1 MSGERARIQV
11 EPSIPRHLNPYRPDW
26 LGRRPKFITNGSIGK
41 APFLHAIGIELHAST
56 PALKQ
61 ATDHAEEIYH
71 KQYGDEMFGP
81 YMSEKGVPYPVVLAS
96 EKMKAAI
103 EVMQQD
109 GVNESFF
116 THDACY
122 MLRFKGREG
131 KEITIHKPKSPEDV
145 ERVARLLYWASTTN
159 NAHLYSI
166 SGVAR
171 YDEAS
176 RTTELYSTEA
186 DLGEVKPF
194 DMAQFVDNLE
204 TNPTI
209 ALGTF
214 TYRVPG
220 LLVQEKN
227 TIPVTVTKYN
237 DANSG
242 EDVVRIF
249 NEEWTAVP
257 GESATAEFAADTPQ
271 NIQLAGLG
279 LIQW

>member
-1 MSGERARIQV
+1 MTRERVQIHI
-11 EPSIPRHLNPYRPDW
+11 EPNIPRHLNPYRPDW
-26 LGRRPKFITNGSIGK
+26 IGRRPKFITNGSIGK

-56 PALKQ
+56 PALKE
-61 ATDHAEEIYH
+61 ATDHAEDIYH
-71 KQYGDEMFGP
+71 KRYGDEMFGP

-103 EVMQQD
+103 EVMQHD

-131 KEITIHKPKSPEDV
+131 KEITIHKPKSPEDI
-145 ERVARLLYWASTTN
+145 ERVARLFYWASTTN

-176 RTTELYSTEA
+176 KTTELYSTEA

-194 DMAQFVDNLE
+194 DMTQFIDNLQ

-214 TYRVPG
+214 TYKVPG
-220 LLVQEKN
+220 LLVREKKS
-227 TIPVTVTKYN
+227 IPVTVTKYN
-237 DANSG
+237 DLKSG
-242 EDVVRIF
+242 EDFVPIF
-249 NEEWTAVP
+249 DEEWSVIP
-257 GESATAEFAADTPQ
+257 GESATTEFAADVPQ

>member
-1 MSGERARIQV
+1 MKGEQKSIIV

-41 APFLHAIGIELHAST
+41 APHLHAIGIELFASNEE
-56 PALKQ
+56 LKC
-61 ATDHAEEIYH
+61 ATDIAEDTYH
-71 KQYGDEMFGP
+71 KKYGDEMFGP

-103 EVMQQD
+103 EVMQKD

-122 MLRFKGREG
+122 MVRFRGQEG
-131 KEITIHKPKSPEDV
+131 KEITIHKPKTPQDV
-145 ERVARLLYWASTTN
+145 ERVARLLYWASNTN
-159 NAHLYSI
+159 NAHLFSI

-171 YDEAS
+171 YDELS

-186 DLGEVKPF
+186 DLGIIQPF
-194 DMAQFVDNLE
+194 DMTLLLDNMRF
-204 TNPTI
+204 NPTI

-214 TYRVPG
+214 TYNVPK
-220 LLVQEKN
+220 LLVKEKK
-227 TIPVTVTKYN
+227 TIPFTVTKYGN
-237 DANSG
+237 GLNG
-242 EDVVRIF
+242 EGTVPIF
-249 NEEWTAVP
+249 DEGWYAIPQETV
-257 GESATAEFAADTPQ
+257 STEFAADTPQ
-271 NIQLAGLG
+271 NVQLAGLG